1 MVQTNTLHLE
11 EFNSIHFYLEFQGCM
26 NQYYWFH
33 IHTKKA
39 THTFTT
45 YCGGDLEEAKK
56 LVRKESTRIK
66 EIEQISLFEMTN
78 NEINKI
84 KKRKMQLS
92 VDNSHLQ
99 FSNLEGEKVMTIT
112 ITMDWLVCLYYLIEN
127 ILCVYC
133 TDLKM
138 KNYFLQNELYPGE
151 FYCFEMEEE
160 AVTINVSTDTAVT
173 TLEEE
178 PTIISKP
185 IVVQTELNQEAEAL
199 LAELQLELSSL
210 EPILE
215 AVEVEEDVPFDK
227 KIDADCIR
235 LSDYETDNVD
245 TTDVS
250 SRDFEQL
257 ASAKIGDC
265 LEGEQHWVVSIIG
278 TEEEYLHVSD
288 GHRAWI
294 NAGEDAQGL
303 KRGDLLAVD
312 VTRHGR
318 NFEVLNITVLEST
331 ISEDYL
337 IPDEEIDFNNSYSTA
352 I

>member
-1 MVQTNTLHLE
+1 
-11 EFNSIHFYLEFQGCM
+11 
-26 NQYYWFH
+26 
-33 IHTKKA
+33 
-39 THTFTT
+39 
-45 YCGGDLEEAKK
+45 
-56 LVRKESTRIK
+56 
-66 EIEQISLFEMTN
+66 
-78 NEINKI
+78 
-84 KKRKMQLS
+84 
-92 VDNSHLQ
+92 
-99 FSNLEGEKVMTIT
+99 MTIT

-127 ILCVYC
+127 IFCVYC

-160 AVTINVSTDTAVT
+160 AVTINVSTETTVT
-173 TLEEE
+173 TLIEE
-178 PTIISKP
+178 PTITSKP

-199 LAELQLELSSL
+199 LAELQLELSSF
-210 EPILE
+210 EPNQEEEIE
-215 AVEVEEDVPFDK
+215 DIVEEVEKDVLSDK
-227 KIDADCIR
+227 RIDSDCIS
-235 LSDYETDNVD
+235 LSDYDSDNGD

-250 SRDFEQL
+250 SADFEQL

-312 VTRHGR
+312 VIRHGR
-318 NFEVLNITVLEST
+318 NTEVLNITVLESI

-337 IPDEEIDFNNSYSTA
+337 IPDEEIEFNNSYLRA

>member
-1 MVQTNTLHLE
+1 
-11 EFNSIHFYLEFQGCM
+11 
-26 NQYYWFH
+26 
-33 IHTKKA
+33 
-39 THTFTT
+39 
-45 YCGGDLEEAKK
+45 
-56 LVRKESTRIK
+56 
-66 EIEQISLFEMTN
+66 
-78 NEINKI
+78 
-84 KKRKMQLS
+84 
-92 VDNSHLQ
+92 
-99 FSNLEGEKVMTIT
+99 MTIT

-178 PTIISKP
+178 PTISSKP

-199 LAELQLELSSL
+199 LAELQLELSSF
-210 EPILE
+210 EPDQE
-215 AVEVEEDVPFDK
+215 EEVEEDVLSDK
-227 KIDADCIR
+227 RIDSDCIS
-235 LSDYETDNVD
+235 LSDYDTDNGD
-245 TTDVS
+245 TNDVS
-250 SRDFEQL
+250 SADFEQL

-265 LEGEQHWVVSIIG
+265 LEGEQHSVVSIIG

-318 NFEVLNITVLEST
+318 NIEVLDITVLEST
-331 ISEDYL
+331 ISEYYL
-337 IPDEEIDFNNSYSTA
+337 IPDEEIELNNSYSTA